1 MTDPRQWP
9 PGKMLLALLG
19 LLVLAAVGLQGLER
33 LAPRE
38 AGSVKKKGAGS
49 SEPQAIR
56 PTLERVDDWTILVT
70 AGIMHQSRF
79 RFGEDDGIERVDA
92 LYTCLEERIA
102 QEFDDNPTTKR
113 SEMRSRM
120 KEIQDHCLQ
129 IELRVP
135 SLPAL
140 PALPALPG

>member
-19 LLVLAAVGLQGLER
+19 LLVLSAVVLQGLER

-38 AGSVKKKGAGS
+38 AGSIKNQEAGS
-49 SEPQAIR
+49 SEPRAVR

-70 AGIMHQSRF
+70 AGIMHHSRF
-79 RFGEDDGIERVDA
+79 RFSEEDGIERVDA
-92 LYTCLEERIA
+92 LYACLEERIA
-102 QEFDDNPTTKR
+102 QEFDDNPTTRR
-113 SEMRSRM
+113 SEMRTRV

-129 IELRVP
+129 RELRVP
-135 SLPAL
+135 T
-140 PALPALPG
+140 LPALPG

>member
-19 LLVLAAVGLQGLER
+19 LLVLSAVVLQGLER

-38 AGSVKKKGAGS
+38 AGSIKKQEAGS
-49 SEPQAIR
+49 SEPRAVR
-56 PTLERVDDWTILVT
+56 PE
-70 AGIMHQSRF
+70 
-79 RFGEDDGIERVDA
+79 DGIERVDA

-102 QEFDDNPTTKR
+102 QEFDDNPTTRR
-113 SEMRSRM
+113 SEMRTRV

-129 IELRVP
+129 RELRVP
-135 SLPAL
+135 T
-140 PALPALPG
+140 LPALPG

>member
-9 PGKMLLALLG
+9 PGRMLFALLG
-19 LLVLAAVGLQGLER
+19 LLVLAAVVLQGLER

-38 AGSVKKKGAGS
+38 AGSAKKTDAES
-49 SEPQAIR
+49 SEPRAPIR

-92 LYTCLEERIA
+92 LYACLEERIA
-102 QEFDDNPTTKR
+102 QEFGDNPPTRR
-113 SEMRSRM
+113 SEMRTRM
-120 KEIQDHCLQ
+120 KEIQDHCFQ
-129 IELRVP
+129 IEIRAP
-135 SLPAL
+135 TLPAL
-140 PALPALPG
+140 PAFPG